1 MWAGAVFEEN
11 GTEEEG
17 VVPESWISNGEVL
30 WPNGVNAAKA
40 ITEQKNLGKSW
51 RMFKLIK
58 IKTSE
63 CDQYNII
70 TTAEVIEDK
79 LESGKRKIRDNFVS
93 GIKQGHFFL
102 KFVIEHIQIHVTLQ
116 VYAQAAD
123 DNEDSGFEIEHPQK
137 DCSTVCQMV
146 DADLPKPP
154 SKVAPRNSPRSPL
167 PMQYQESSTEHATK
181 SNKGSGKYREEQSS
195 PSRSPMHSQR
205 SRSRSTSRSPRRSF
219 TNGSKES
226 SNRGPGNSTKKGS
239 GNSSSKGY
247 GKDSKV
253 TSRNRYRS
261 LLPRR
266 YGEEYRSPSRSPMH
280 SQRSRGSSI
289 SHSSSGE
296 SFEGPES
303 SKSSRKSSKGSGESS
318 KISGRFSR
326 QLFMHIHHPRT
337 TQITFQTQKRNFS

>member
-58 IKTSE
+58 IKTSGTQTE

-93 GIKQGHFFL
+93 
-102 KFVIEHIQIHVTLQ
+102 
-116 VYAQAAD
+116 AAD